1 MRADLSRFPVFVLV
15 ASAVVLGGALLSQY
29 WGGLAPCELCLLQR
43 WPWAAAMIISL
54 VAIMV
59 SSRAALPWVALLLA
73 AVFAVGSA
81 FAFYHVGVEKH
92 WFAGPN
98 ACTGAA
104 TAADTVEA
112 LKARI
117 LGQMPV
123 RCDEPAWSL
132 WGISLAGWNL
142 LASLVMGGSCLAVF
156 WWQRRPG
163 GRAVMRGEIA

>member
-1 MRADLSRFPVFVLV
+1 MRTDPRRFPVVVLAV
-15 ASAVVLGGALLSQY
+15 SAAVLGGALLSQY

-43 WPWAAAMIISL
+43 WPWVAAIIISL
-54 VAIMV
+54 IATVV
-59 SSRAALPWVALLLA
+59 GNRVALPWVALLLI

-81 FAFYHVGVEKH
+81 LAFYHVGVEKH

-117 LGQMPV
+117 LGQVPV
-123 RCDEPAWSL
+123 RCDEPGWLL

-142 LASLVMGGSCLAVF
+142 LASLLMGGSCLAVF
-156 WWQRRPG
+156 WRLRRPRR
-163 GRAVMRGEIA
+163 RADVRRGIA

>member
-1 MRADLSRFPVFVLV
+1 MRADLRRFPVFVLV
-15 ASAVVLGGALLSQY
+15 VSAVVLGGALLSQY

-43 WPWAAAMIISL
+43 WPWAAAITISL

-59 SSRAALPWVALLLA
+59 GSRTALPWVALLLA

-81 FAFYHVGVEKH
+81 LAFYHVGVEKH
-92 WFAGPN
+92 WLAGPN

-142 LASLVMGGSCLAVF
+142 LASLVMGSLSFAF
-156 WWQRRPG
+156 FLRLRRPG
-163 GRAVMRGEIA
+163 GRAEMHGEIA

>member
-1 MRADLSRFPVFVLV
+1 MRADLRRFPVFILV
-15 ASAVVLGGALLSQY
+15 ASAAVLGGAFLSQY
-29 WGGLAPCELCLLQR
+29 WGELAPCELCLLQR
-43 WPWAAAMIISL
+43 WPWAAAIAISL
-54 VAIMV
+54 TAIVAGRQV
-59 SSRAALPWVALLLA
+59 ALPWVALLLA

-81 FAFYHVGVEKH
+81 LDFYHVGVEKH

-142 LASLVMGGSCLAVF
+142 LASLVVGSGCLAVF
-156 WWQRRPG
+156 WRLRRPRH
-163 GRAVMRGEIA
+163 RAGIRRGIA

>member
-1 MRADLSRFPVFVLV
+1 MRAEPGRFPVFVLV
-15 ASAVVLGGALLSQY
+15 ASAAVLGGAFISQY

-43 WPWAAAMIISL
+43 WPWAVAIIISL
-54 VAIMV
+54 IAITV
-59 SSRAALPWVALLLA
+59 GSRSALPWAALALA
-73 AVFAVGSA
+73 AIFAVGCA
-81 FAFYHVGVEKH
+81 LAFYHVGVEKR
-92 WFAGPN
+92 WFAGPD

-142 LASLVMGGSCLAVF
+142 LASLVMVSSCLAVF
-156 WWQRRPG
+156 WRLRRPRR
-163 GRAVMRGEIA
+163 RAGISREIA